1 MNVNEILKD
10 IGQKQPEKK
19 KKTAPR
25 IQMIHYT
32 KLRPNPSNFY
42 ETDGIEKL
50 AAAIRV
56 AGEIKNP
63 LRVRKIDVDEYEVN
77 EGHRRRLA
85 MIYNVEELGLKEFE
99 FLPCI
104 VEDTTTTVGKL
115 NLILSNSTQR
125 ERTEYEKMQEIEKLR
140 TLLDQYA
147 KDNEKKISAVDM
159 RKLIAN
165 ILGVSSTK
173 IAQLQSIDRNLV
185 PEAKEKFEKGEI
197 PVSVATEMAGLPK
210 KMQRDLA
217 NHKEIKLS
225 RVKEIKEDSKKAL
238 QRSEEKKNLTEKD
251 LENVTFMFQDVKTT
265 LGYAKKQIIKVNTED
280 KDAVIRTKVMIE
292 ALQKYLKDMTE
303 RVDYDGEQKDV
314 Q

>member
-1 MNVNEILKD
+1 M
-10 IGQKQPEKK
+10 
-19 KKTAPR
+19 
-25 IQMIHYT
+25 
-32 KLRPNPSNFY
+32 
-42 ETDGIEKL
+42 
-50 AAAIRV
+50 
-56 AGEIKNP
+56 
-63 LRVRKIDVDEYEVN
+63 N

-147 KDNEKKISAVDM
+147 KENEKKISAVDM

-251 LENVTFMFQDVKTT
+251 LENVTFTFQDVKTT

-280 KDAVIRTKVMIE
+280 KDAAIRTKVMIE

-303 RVDYDGEQKDV
+303 RVDYDGE
-314 Q
+314 

>member
-1 MNVNEILKD
+1 M
-10 IGQKQPEKK
+10 
-19 KKTAPR
+19 
-25 IQMIHYT
+25 
-32 KLRPNPSNFY
+32 
-42 ETDGIEKL
+42 
-50 AAAIRV
+50 
-56 AGEIKNP
+56 
-63 LRVRKIDVDEYEVN
+63 N

-147 KDNEKKISAVDM
+147 KENEKKISAVDM

-210 KMQRDLA
+210 KNA
-217 NHKEIKLS
+217 K
-225 RVKEIKEDSKKAL
+225 
-238 QRSEEKKNLTEKD
+238 RSC
-251 LENVTFMFQDVKTT
+251 
-265 LGYAKKQIIKVNTED
+265 
-280 KDAVIRTKVMIE
+280 
-292 ALQKYLKDMTE
+292 
-303 RVDYDGEQKDV
+303 
-314 Q
+314 